1 MRFSVRYVAIMTYI
15 PRYFVTAEDHV
26 TGGEASGD
34 RSETGQ
40 ALRLFHS
47 LQQIPDVRRCCRNHG
62 QTNSNYR
69 HQPVRGGV
77 WKI

>member
-1 MRFSVRYVAIMTYI
+1 MMTYI
-15 PRYFVTAEDHV
+15 LRYFVTAEDHV

-47 LQQIPDVRRCCRNHG
+47 LQQIPATEITSLHM
-62 QTNSNYR
+62 YR
-69 HQPVRGGV
+69 
-77 WKI
+77 WS